1 MGDTQGTDDQS
12 SSVRSAPMS
21 PSPLFCPYLDC
32 DHKGRIDT
40 EAITVHAY
48 KSREERTPTR
58 YHCAACDR
66 TFSARRCT
74 PF

>member
-1 MGDTQGTDDQS
+1 
-12 SSVRSAPMS
+12 MS